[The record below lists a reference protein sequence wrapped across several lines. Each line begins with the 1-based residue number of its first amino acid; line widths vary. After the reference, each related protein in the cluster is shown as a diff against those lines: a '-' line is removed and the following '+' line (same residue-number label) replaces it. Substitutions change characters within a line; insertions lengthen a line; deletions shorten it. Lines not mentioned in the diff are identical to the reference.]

1 MLDIIRKDINSV
13 NLYFWEAALIK
24 QKEKRETLAWT

>member
-13 NLYFWEAALIK
+13 NLYFLENTVIK
-24 QKEKRETLAWT
+24 QKEKKETLAWI